1 MYIATLQTSL
11 NYLPPLHYD
20 QLLNILVRSSLF
32 SSWVHSKST
41 LIRSWSF
48 GSLQGCS
55 RLKKIGGAHINR
67 ALFLCWELGGLLTTL
82 PLSGLKIGGTGPSR
96 PVRRLLSWFIW
107 KFLTFM
113 EENLHFI
120 VIFLNIFGVHLIN
133 VVFECSLCLST
144 NSSNLCPI
152 CSSLLNQC
160 ERKGSNLVQST
171 EICPSAMWPLKVR
184 WHTFLYLLVSGALS
198 FRNLIFDVWV
208 LYQMC
213 NNF

>member
-1 MYIATLQTSL
+1 MLKNRLYDCTGTIAL
-11 NYLPPLHYD
+11 
-20 QLLNILVRSSLF
+20 
-32 SSWVHSKST
+32 WST
-41 LIRSWSF
+41 LKYSSEILLILFLGTFKKYIDKKLVFWKF
-48 GSLQGCS
+48 TGCS

-67 ALFLCWELGGLLTTL
+67 ALFLCWELGGPLTTL

-107 KFLTFM
+107 NFLTFM